1 MTGSAAVEGMGMTTD
16 PFAVLGV
23 DENAGDE
30 AIKQRYLAL
39 VRAYPPDRE
48 PDRFQAYRRAY
59 EAVRGER
66 ERLQVKLLQTST
78 AALSRLKLHCLSG
91 AGMERRR
98 PSEATLAALILDGLS
113 RSDR

>member
-1 MTGSAAVEGMGMTTD
+1 MTTN
-16 PFAVLGV
+16 PFAILGV

-48 PDRFQAYRRAY
+48 PDRFQEYRRAY

-66 ERLQVKLLQTST
+66 ERLQVKLLQTSN
-78 AALSRLKLHCLSG
+78 AALSRLKLHCLRA
-91 AGMERRR
+91 AGTDRHR
-98 PSEATLAALILDGLS
+98 PSEATMTALILDGLS
-113 RSDR
+113 QTDR